1 MTHITLLNLPTESE
15 EEFVNKIFDV
25 QVTVRRDKFL

>member
-1 MTHITLLNLPTESE
+1 MFSAVQTSYIKKN
-15 EEFVNKIFDV
+15 VNIKVAEFDV